1 MVELGFIFWVKRLK
15 LMAFE
20 MVSRINRRTTAL
32 PRGFFKSFAYHVEN
46 PKSKSYHAC
55 TQVLKN

>member
-1 MVELGFIFWVKRLK
+1 MVELGFMFYGKILK

-32 PRGFFKSFAYHVEN
+32 MLRNQRLLIFFVQKGHGE
-46 PKSKSYHAC
+46 
-55 TQVLKN
+55 TIW